1 MTKPRAPKLPAAPTP
16 PAPSDLLAHTSQRR
30 FTVNSQDDYARLV
43 AEISEHDRR
52 YYVDNDP
59 LIADY
64 EYDQLRTELVRVEA
78 EHPDWVLPDSPSRRV
93 GHTPLSSFAKVERAV
108 PMLSLD
114 NTYSEGDLT
123 EFHERV
129 VRGLREAGYT
139 DPPVYVVEPK
149 IDGIGIE
156 LRYDR
161 GVFAL
166 GATRGDG
173 SVGEDV
179 TANLRTIRSLP
190 LRLNECVDLLVRGE
204 VFMTRKGFEKLNAER
219 AAAGEEPFKNPRNA
233 TGGTLKQLD
242 SRSVAERPLTIL
254 LYEVVGEVA
263 GVRSHRGLLE
273 HLRRLGLP
281 VSRDI
286 SHVEGLKE
294 LLQLVESWR
303 ARRDA
308 MAFDIDGLVVKVD
321 ALAQRQALGFT
332 ARAPRWAIAYKFP
345 AQQATTRLKDLEI
358 NVGRTGAVTPVALLE
373 PVELAGTTVSRASLH
388 NWDQV
393 ARLGLMI
400 GDYVL
405 VEKAGE
411 IIPQIVTVLKER
423 RTADAHRAIEV
434 PTHCPECKTELVR
447 RPGEV
452 ALLCPSRT
460 CPAKLR
466 EAIQFFCN
474 RDAMNLDGFGEKL
487 VDALV
492 RAGLVKDV
500 SELFKLSEAELLK
513 LPRLAKKSADNL
525 LQSVERAKREATL
538 SRLLTGLGIPHIG
551 WVWAQ
556 KIAERFRSL
565 AALMAATP
573 DEVFAALCGL
583 HGFGEERA
591 GAVRD
596 YLADPENR
604 ALLERLRGLG
614 LDPVEPES
622 ATGGVLC
629 GKTLCVTGTLSVPRG
644 EIKRRIEAA
653 GGKFVS
659 AVTAKTSY
667 LVVGADPGEDKRKAA
682 TKNNVPILDE
692 AALES
697 LLKGE
702 AA

>member
-1 MTKPRAPKLPAAPTP
+1 MTTLRTPENTTSADPSAATE
-16 PAPSDLLAHTSQRR
+16 RR
-30 FTVNSQDDYARLV
+30 FVVSTQQDYERLV
-43 AEISEHDRR
+43 TTIAEHDRR

-59 LIADY
+59 IIADY
-64 EYDQLRTELVRVEA
+64 EYDLLHKELVRAEA
-78 EHPDWVLPDSPSRRV
+78 EHPDWVVPESPSRRV
-93 GHTPLSSFAKVERAV
+93 GHLPLSSFAKVERAV

-114 NTYSEGDLT
+114 NTYSESDLR

-129 VRGLREAGYT
+129 ARGLLAAGVT
-139 DPPVYVVEPK
+139 ESPVYVVEPK

-161 GVFAL
+161 GVFTL

-173 SVGEDV
+173 TIGEDV
-179 TANLRTIRSLP
+179 TNNLRTIRSLP
-190 LRLNECVDLLVRGE
+190 LRLNEPVDLLVRGE
-204 VFMTRKGFEKLNAER
+204 VFMTRKGFEKMNAER
-219 AAAGEEPFKNPRNA
+219 TAAGEEPFKNPRNA

-242 SRSVAERPLTIL
+242 PRSVAERPLTIL
-254 LYEVVGEVA
+254 LYEVVGEVP
-263 GVRSHRGLLE
+263 GVRSHRGLLDF
-273 HLRRLGLP
+273 LRRLGLP

-286 SHVEGLKE
+286 THVERFEDLMRLAGE
-294 LLQLVESWR
+294 WQ
-303 ARRDA
+303 ARRNDVG
-308 MAFDIDGLVVKVD
+308 FDIDGLVIKVD
-321 ALAQRQALGFT
+321 DLAQRQALGFT

-345 AQQATTRLKDLEI
+345 AQQATTRLKALEI

-388 NWDQV
+388 NWDQI
-393 ARLGLMI
+393 ARLGLCL

-423 RTADAHRAIEV
+423 RTGEEHQPLPV
-434 PTHCPECKTELVR
+434 PTECPECKTALVK

-452 ALLCPSRT
+452 ALLCPSRA

-466 EAIQFFCN
+466 EAIQFFCH
-474 RDAMNLDGFGEKL
+474 RDAMNLDGFGGKL

-492 RAGLVKDV
+492 RADLVKDV
-500 SELFKLSEAELLK
+500 SGLFTLTEADLLK
-513 LPRLAKKSADNL
+513 LPRLAKKSAENL
-525 LQSVERAKREATL
+525 LGAVEKAKREATL

-565 AALMAATP
+565 KALLEHTP
-573 DEVFAALCGL
+573 DEVFLALCSL

-596 YLADPENR
+596 SLSDPDSR

-614 LDPVEPES
+614 LDPVEPE
-622 ATGGVLC
+622 GVTSGPLS
-629 GKTLCVTGTLSVPRG
+629 GKSLCVTGTLSVPRG
-644 EIKRRIEAA
+644 DIKRRIEAA
-653 GGKFVS
+653 GGKFAS
-659 AVTAKTSY
+659 SVTAKTSY
-667 LVVGADPGEDKRKAA
+667 LVTGAEPGEDKRKAA
-682 TKNNVPILDE
+682 LKHNIPIVDE
-692 AALES
+692 AGLER
-697 LLKGE
+697 LLRGE
-702 AA
+702 AL